1 MKQTIPAEIF
11 AAKALAGQVH
21 KELIENILPFW
32 MEKMCTPSGGLLG
45 RISGDG
51 QPDHSA
57 QVGGIMTARV
67 LWTFA
72 SAYRVL
78 KDDGSCSPE
87 TLQGYLDMALRAK
100 RLILD
105 RFYDK
110 EYGGTFWSLDSDLR
124 PADTKKQIYAI
135 AFTIYGLA
143 ELHRACGDTEAL
155 EYAVELFRAI
165 EDHSFDSVLDG
176 YFEAFTKSWEPIE
189 DMRLSDKDANESK
202 TMNTH
207 LHVLEAY
214 TCLYRVW
221 KDPLLENRL
230 RGLILVFEK
239 YILGTDGHLKLF
251 FDDSWNC
258 GYDIVSYGHD
268 IEASWL
274 LHEAALVLGDA
285 GVLARVEAL
294 VPKIVKAASEGFTP
308 EGGMIYEKTGGRACD
323 GCDEGPG
330 DTGVEVDA
338 DRHWWVQAESVVG
351 YFNLWEHFGTADE
364 AGDGGRSEVGD
375 GGESGTGDG
384 DRSETGDG
392 GESEAGDGKEQP
404 SGLENAIMCWEF
416 IKENLI
422 DRDGGEWFWSLLAD
436 GSVNR
441 EDDKAGFWKCPYHNG
456 RMCMEVMERVAQ
468 LTDSQP
474 DNMFG

>member
-1 MKQTIPAEIF
+1 MKQTTPAELF
-11 AAKALAGQVH
+11 AAKALAGQVR
-21 KELIENILPFW
+21 KELVENILPFW

-45 RISGDG
+45 RISGEG
-51 QPDHSA
+51 QPDTSA
-57 QVGGIMTARV
+57 PVGGIMTARV

-78 KDDGSCSPE
+78 GAEGSCSPE
-87 TLQGYLDMALRAK
+87 MLQGYMDMALRAK
-100 RLILD
+100 RLIID

-110 EYGGTFWSLDSDLR
+110 EYGGTFWALDANLS

-135 AFTIYGLA
+135 AFAIYGLA
-143 ELHRACGDTEAL
+143 ELYRACGDSEAL
-155 EYAVELFRAI
+155 EYAVKLFHSI
-165 EDHSFDSVLDG
+165 EDHSFDSEQDG
-176 YFEAFTKSWEPIE
+176 YFEAFTRSWEPIE

-214 TCLYRVW
+214 TCLFRVW
-221 KDPLLENRL
+221 KDPLLESRL

-239 YILGTDGHLKLF
+239 YILGADGHLKLF

-274 LHEAALVLGDA
+274 LHEAALVLGDSS
-285 GVLARVEAL
+285 VLARVEAL
-294 VPKIVKAASEGFTP
+294 VPSIVRAASEGFTP
-308 EGGMIYEKTGGRACD
+308 EGGMIYEKSGGGAHEGYEEECGE
-323 GCDEGPG
+323 GCDDGHGERCGEDPEG
-330 DTGVEVDA
+330 TGAEVDA

-351 YFNLWEHFGTADE
+351 YFNLWEHFGE
-364 AGDGGRSEVGD
+364 QDGLENGTGTEVGV
-375 GGESGTGDG
+375 GG
-384 DRSETGDG
+384 
-392 GESEAGDGKEQP
+392 P

-416 IKENLI
+416 IKSNII
-422 DRDGGEWFWSLLAD
+422 DRDGGEWFWSLRAD

-456 RMCMEVMERVAQ
+456 RMCMEIIERVTKHTNDQ
-468 LTDSQP
+468 
-474 DNMFG
+474 